1 MLADRAVIPGTV
13 GPVATP
19 DPVFAV
25 VGEALIDL
33 VDPGDDSPCLAHPGG
48 SPLNVAI
55 GLARLEQPTAFLG
68 RFSPDP
74 FGTVLRNHA
83 RRSGVDLRSAV
94 AAAEPTT
101 IALVELVDGQAEYTF
116 SVAGTADFA
125 WSDAELAVPPT
136 VRVVHFGS
144 LASWLPP
151 GDAVIGRCVA
161 ALREAGDVLVSYDP
175 NVRPRLQADRAAAR
189 AAVEASLRHAH
200 LVKAS
205 DEDLRWLYGDEA
217 AEAVAARWL
226 DLGPALVVVT
236 RGGSGSV
243 AFGGGTPVARPVRPV
258 ALVDTV
264 GAGDSFMSG
273 LLDALARRDLVSPGA
288 LRAAAGEADV
298 VGDVLDD
305 AALVSAITC
314 SRAGAQPPRRA
325 EVDALR

>member
-1 MLADRAVIPGTV
+1 MAA
-13 GPVATP
+13 P

-74 FGTVLRNHA
+74 LGTVLRNHA
-83 RRSGVDLRSAV
+83 LRSGVDLRAAV
-94 AAAEPTT
+94 TAAQPST
-101 IALVELVDGQAEYTF
+101 IALVELVDGSAEYTF
-116 SVAGTADFA
+116 SVDGTADFA
-125 WSDAELAVPPT
+125 WGDAELAVPPS
-136 VRVVHFGS
+136 VRGVHFGS

-151 GDAVIGRCVA
+151 GDAVIARHVA
-161 ALREAGDVLVSYDP
+161 ALHARGDVLVSYDP
-175 NVRPRLQADRAAAR
+175 NVRPRLQADRAGAR
-189 AAVEASLRHAH
+189 DAVESSLRHAH

-205 DEDLRWLYGDEA
+205 DEDLRWLYGDEDVA
-217 AEAVAARWL
+217 AVAGRWL
-226 DLGPALVVVT
+226 AAGPSLVVVT
-236 RGGSGSV
+236 RGGEGSL
-243 AFGGGTPVARPVRPV
+243 AFGGAAPVSRPVRPIQ
-258 ALVDTV
+258 LVDTV

-273 LLDALARRDLVSPGA
+273 LLDSLARRGLVSPGA
-288 LRAAAGEADV
+288 LAAAATDADV
-298 VGDVLDD
+298 VGALLDD
-305 AALVSAITC
+305 AALTSAITC